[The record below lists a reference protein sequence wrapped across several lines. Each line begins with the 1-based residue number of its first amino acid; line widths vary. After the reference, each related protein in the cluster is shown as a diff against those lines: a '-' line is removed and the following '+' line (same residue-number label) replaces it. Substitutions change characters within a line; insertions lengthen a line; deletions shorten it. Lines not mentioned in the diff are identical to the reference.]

1 MYKITFDLPNL
12 APGAEVEVN
21 GLGRFENG
29 KTYVIDDALAETF
42 RTFHQVLETEYD
54 EVPTNDGGITNVPR
68 YVPKPGP
75 TVLQAFENT
84 EGVTVQTYTP
94 KKAEGDPK
102 GDEPKKGDDK

>member
-29 KTYVIDDALAETF
+29 KTYEIDDEQAQTF
-42 RTFHQVLETEYD
+42 RDRHMVFDTEYD
-54 EVPTNDGGITNVPR
+54 EVPTNDGGTTKVPR

-84 EGVTVQTYTP
+84 VGVTVETYSP
-94 KKAEGDPK
+94 KKPDDKK
-102 GDEPKKGDDK
+102 GDEPKKGDEK